1 MSDHWILLI
10 PEDPSVVPT
19 QERQLRARQ
28 RLSEIA
34 PAADEINLIVSDSVE
49 FFHCGVNFE
58 RVLCPSCGVEIPD
71 GWWKERMNDDH
82 EDGFKLSSYR
92 SPCCGEQHTLH
103 DLKYE
108 WPQGFGRFALEAMN
122 ANIGELDE
130 QRRQELERIL
140 ATKLRVIYRHL

>member
-1 MSDHWILLI
+1 MSDDWIVLI

-19 QERQLRARQ
+19 EEQRLRARQ
-28 RLSEIA
+28 RFSEIA
-34 PAADEINLIVSDSVE
+34 PGADEINLVVSDTVE
-49 FFHCGVNFE
+49 FFDCGVNFE
-58 RVLCPSCGVEIPD
+58 RVLCPSCGVEIAD
-71 GWWKERMNDDH
+71 AWWEERMNDDH
-82 EDGFKLSSYR
+82 ENGFTLASY
-92 SPCCGEQHTLH
+92 STPCCGSQHTLH

-130 QRRQELERIL
+130 HRRKEFEQIL